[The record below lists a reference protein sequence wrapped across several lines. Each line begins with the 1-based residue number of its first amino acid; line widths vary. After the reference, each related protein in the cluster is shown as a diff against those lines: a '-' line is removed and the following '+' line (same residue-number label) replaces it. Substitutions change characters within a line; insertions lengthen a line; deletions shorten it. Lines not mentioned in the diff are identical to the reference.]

1 MLAHWRPADVELV
14 DLSMRPVRVDPG
26 ALAVLT
32 AAIDVR
38 QHADALDPRRQRST
52 APALVRAAL
61 AGESLSGPLLRL
73 IGAGPG
79 STPAG
84 DDVVVGVLAALRATG
99 HDRAAAAI
107 ARDAVRLLDRT
118 TSASRMYLSAAADGR
133 FAERVHELV
142 QGLGSTTAGA
152 TAARSAARWGAT
164 SGLDLLSGIVAAAR
178 RPGPVPK
185 GRMTSDAPSL
195 AARVLPR
202 LYRDSVALMAI
213 ASTTESIDGVARV
226 GAVMATPAN
235 LEILR
240 ESDMLPEQL
249 AAAPDDLVIVVRG
262 TTDEVVAGALDA
274 AEAALTTVESARRKE
289 DRAAATIG
297 EGIAAM
303 SSDDPE
309 RPATIAT
316 ISIPGAYAAVVAER
330 ALRDG
335 LHVFC
340 FSDNVP
346 ISDEVRVKRL
356 ARERRLLHMGP
367 DCGTAII
374 DGIPLG
380 FANVVRRGPVGMV
393 AASGTGA
400 QEVSRLLDLAGAG
413 ISQLIGVGGRDLSPE
428 VDGIMTDLALDL
440 LEEDPETE
448 VIVVVSKPPADAVA
462 TRLLA
467 RLSAIAKKG
476 TPTIAC
482 FLGADD
488 SGDDDAGAGVIVRG
502 TLEGGAIAAAAAAG
516 HTLSVDVAGAPPE
529 TAPPGRILGLYTG
542 GTLASETKILLK
554 RAGVKDM
561 EVLDLGDDEYTAGK
575 PHPMIDPEARA
586 ARIEAAGADPTVG
599 ILLLDVVLG
608 YGSSPDPSSPVVA
621 AVAVARAAATA
632 DGRELLVI
640 GSVCGTPGDP
650 QGLARQTDLLEG
662 AGIVLAPTNAAAAR
676 LAAALATAVRA

>member
-1 MLAHWRPADVELV
+1 M
-14 DLSMRPVRVDPG
+14 
-26 ALAVLT
+26 
-32 AAIDVR
+32 
-38 QHADALDPRRQRST
+38 ST
-52 APALVRAAL
+52 
-61 AGESLSGPLLRL
+61 
-73 IGAGPG
+73 
-79 STPAG
+79 
-84 DDVVVGVLAALRATG
+84 
-99 HDRAAAAI
+99 
-107 ARDAVRLLDRT
+107 
-118 TSASRMYLSAAADGR
+118 
-133 FAERVHELV
+133 
-142 QGLGSTTAGA
+142 
-152 TAARSAARWGAT
+152 
-164 SGLDLLSGIVAAAR
+164 
-178 RPGPVPK
+178 
-185 GRMTSDAPSL
+185 DAPSL
-195 AARVLPR
+195 AARVMPR

-213 ASTTESIDGVARV
+213 ASSTEALDGVARV

-240 ESDMLPEQL
+240 ESDMLPDQL
-249 AAAPDDLVIVVRG
+249 VAAPDDLVIVVRG
-262 TTDEVVAGALDA
+262 TTDDVVADALDA
-274 AEAALTTVESARRKE
+274 AEASLTSVESARRQE

-303 SSDDPE
+303 TAEDPE

-346 ISDEVRVKRL
+346 IEDEVRVKRL
-356 ARERRLLHMGP
+356 ARDRRLLHMGP

-380 FANVVRRGPVGMV
+380 FANVVRKGPVGIV

-440 LEEDPETE
+440 LVEDPETDI
-448 VIVVVSKPPADAVA
+448 VVVVSKPPAKAVA
-462 TRLLA
+462 DRLLA
-467 RLSAIAKKG
+467 RLAEIATKG
-476 TPTIAC
+476 MPTVAC

-488 SGDDDAGAGVIVRG
+488 ADGDVIVRG

-516 HTLSVDVAGAPPE
+516 HALDVEAAGDLPA
-529 TAPPGRILGLYTG
+529 TAPPGRVLGLYTG
-542 GTLASETKILLK
+542 GTLASEAKLLLK
-554 RAGVKDM
+554 RAHVTDV

-586 ARIEAAGADPTVG
+586 ARIEAAGEDATVG

-608 YGSSPDPSSPVVA
+608 YGSSPDPASPVVA
-621 AVAVARAAATA
+621 AVSAARASAAA
-632 DGRELLVI
+632 AGRELLVI
-640 GSVCGTPGDP
+640 GSVCGTSGDP
-650 QGLARQTDLLEG
+650 QGLARQTQLLEG

-676 LAAALATAVRA
+676 LAASLATGVRA